1 MDATAILLA
10 NLAEIYDQLRKLRDT
25 AGLTEDETR
34 AVDEMLAEIDEIPGD
49 RLVNID
55 DIEYLASAASRLKL
69 TLETRAAR
77 THTDGPSLQARRTGI
92 GRLPW
97 TGPAGAGPGPRKK
110 AGQTRSSSGPE
121 LRASGGVSPVQHA
134 VYSARLGRGG
144 FSETARAYRARGRA
158 SLPQTGNTIPSLR

>member
-34 AVDEMLAEIDEIPGD
+34 AVDELLAEIDEIPGD

-69 TLETRAAR
+69 TLETKAAR
-77 THTDGPSLQARRTGI
+77 TRTDRP
-92 GRLPW
+92 
-97 TGPAGAGPGPRKK
+97 
-110 AGQTRSSSGPE
+110 
-121 LRASGGVSPVQHA
+121 
-134 VYSARLGRGG
+134 
-144 FSETARAYRARGRA
+144 
-158 SLPQTGNTIPSLR
+158 N

>member
-34 AVDEMLAEIDEIPGD
+34 AVDELLAEIDEIPGD

-77 THTDGPSLQARRTGI
+77 TRTDRPS
-92 GRLPW
+92 
-97 TGPAGAGPGPRKK
+97 
-110 AGQTRSSSGPE
+110 
-121 LRASGGVSPVQHA
+121 
-134 VYSARLGRGG
+134 
-144 FSETARAYRARGRA
+144 
-158 SLPQTGNTIPSLR
+158 

>member
-10 NLAEIYDQLRKLRDT
+10 NLAEIYDQLRTLRDT

-34 AVDEMLAEIDEIPGD
+34 AVDELLAEIDEIPGD

-77 THTDGPSLQARRTGI
+77 TRTDGPS
-92 GRLPW
+92 
-97 TGPAGAGPGPRKK
+97 
-110 AGQTRSSSGPE
+110 
-121 LRASGGVSPVQHA
+121 
-134 VYSARLGRGG
+134 
-144 FSETARAYRARGRA
+144 
-158 SLPQTGNTIPSLR
+158 

>member
-34 AVDEMLAEIDEIPGD
+34 AVDELLAEIDEIPSD
-49 RLVNID
+49 RLANID

-77 THTDGPSLQARRTGI
+77 TRTDGPS
-92 GRLPW
+92 
-97 TGPAGAGPGPRKK
+97 
-110 AGQTRSSSGPE
+110 
-121 LRASGGVSPVQHA
+121 
-134 VYSARLGRGG
+134 
-144 FSETARAYRARGRA
+144 
-158 SLPQTGNTIPSLR
+158 

>member
-10 NLAEIYDQLRKLRDT
+10 NLAEIYDQLRRLRDT

-34 AVDEMLAEIDEIPGD
+34 AVDELLAEIDELPSD

-77 THTDGPSLQARRTGI
+77 RRTE
-92 GRLPW
+92 GRVDRPV
-97 TGPAGAGPGPRKK
+97 GRGSGACGDRPARALARGRKQGRRDRPR
-110 AGQTRSSSGPE
+110 GQSCVPAAAFR
-121 LRASGGVSPVQHA
+121 RYQHA
-134 VYSARLGRGG
+134 VYSARLGRGV
-144 FSETARAYRARGRA
+144 SETA
-158 SLPQTGNTIPSLR
+158 

>member
-77 THTDGPSLQARRTGI
+77 TRTDGPS
-92 GRLPW
+92 
-97 TGPAGAGPGPRKK
+97 
-110 AGQTRSSSGPE
+110 
-121 LRASGGVSPVQHA
+121 
-134 VYSARLGRGG
+134 
-144 FSETARAYRARGRA
+144 
-158 SLPQTGNTIPSLR
+158 

>member
-34 AVDEMLAEIDEIPGD
+34 AVDELLAEIDELPGD

-77 THTDGPSLQARRTGI
+77 TPTDGPS
-92 GRLPW
+92 
-97 TGPAGAGPGPRKK
+97 
-110 AGQTRSSSGPE
+110 
-121 LRASGGVSPVQHA
+121 
-134 VYSARLGRGG
+134 
-144 FSETARAYRARGRA
+144 
-158 SLPQTGNTIPSLR
+158 

>member
-77 THTDGPSLQARRTGI
+77 THTDGPS
-92 GRLPW
+92 
-97 TGPAGAGPGPRKK
+97 
-110 AGQTRSSSGPE
+110 
-121 LRASGGVSPVQHA
+121 
-134 VYSARLGRGG
+134 
-144 FSETARAYRARGRA
+144 
-158 SLPQTGNTIPSLR
+158 